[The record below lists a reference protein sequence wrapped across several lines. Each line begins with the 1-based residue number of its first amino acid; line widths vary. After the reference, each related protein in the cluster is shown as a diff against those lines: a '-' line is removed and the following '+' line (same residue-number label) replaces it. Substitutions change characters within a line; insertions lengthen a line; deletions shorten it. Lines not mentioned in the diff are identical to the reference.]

1 MSTRMSAFFDA
12 WDNLEAAHPFGVMYF
27 RDLFTEFGV
36 PETLAGDV
44 DEFLFLDLMSRR
56 MASIRRIKI
65 QARLTDEVFWAY
77 LDLRTSTLSFQSHPA
92 APFTYSTTIALE
104 PVCLVGALLA
114 YHHHSHR
121 TAPPIP
127 LRHRQFDAYRRRAQ

>member
-12 WDNLEAAHPFGVMYF
+12 WDDLEAAHPFGVMYF

-65 QARLTDEVFWAY
+65 QARLTDEVFWVY
-77 LDLRTSTLSFQSHPA
+77 LDLRTSVLSFQSHPA
-92 APFTYSTTIALE
+92 APFTYTTIIALE
-104 PVCLVGALLA
+104 PLCLVRVLLS
-114 YHHHSHR
+114 YHLHHHR

-127 LRHRQFDAYRRRAQ
+127 QRHRQFDVYRRRAQ